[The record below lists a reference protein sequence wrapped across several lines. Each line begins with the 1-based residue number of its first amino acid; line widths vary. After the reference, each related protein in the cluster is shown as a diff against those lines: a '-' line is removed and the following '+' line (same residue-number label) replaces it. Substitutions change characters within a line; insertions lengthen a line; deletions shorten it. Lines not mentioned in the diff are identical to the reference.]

1 MSAKPQ
7 PKSTNFQSMSHE
19 KLVAMLTAANPAGP
33 ANLARK
39 LAGAATTISKI
50 GEDIKTHVAGL
61 PWHGEGGDAFRQWGN
76 QTANATLHL
85 GEYSEVAS
93 RWMEQVSTAVA
104 EAKAT
109 MPPLSE
115 TTKAKG
121 DLLSAQKNHKAATDP
136 ENRNDPDA
144 RTVAKSSQADATAAQ
159 GRMDAARQE
168 AVQRLSKLAQAYE
181 LSAHQVNSVQPPTF
195 PPPARYM
202 GGFDQWRP
210 AVGHQAA
217 PPSAEGGP
225 MAPSSSGSGPLST
238 PTSGRSSDTGPSLP
252 GAYGAQQTDGVSS
265 SASAVRPER
274 PVGMEI
280 DSVGTL
286 PQAPSGPSAAPP
298 ANVPAVSR
306 PDGGMAPPLGL
317 APSASGGRTP
327 ASSAP
332 DRARR
337 QNSGVRPPMLP
348 GQGTSGAQASAGRPP
363 GGGGIVG
370 GRPTPSTNRTPG
382 GIPRGTVV
390 GGEGAYGRGPMGS
403 GSGGAGTGGAA
414 RGPMGAGTGAGT
426 GGAGA
431 GQRGSAVGRRLASE
445 TGGIVGGRPNQSSR
459 AGTRPFTP
467 GGTGLVRGAAP
478 GSAPQAT
485 GPAGRGGAAIPP
497 PSSRTRRK
505 PRDEEGNDRP
515 DYLVEDEETWQ
526 QNSRRAVPPV
536 ID

>member
-1 MSAKPQ
+1 MNAKPQ

-50 GEDIKTHVAGL
+50 GEDLKTHVAAL

-76 QTANATLHL
+76 QAANATLHL

-109 MPPLSE
+109 MPALAE

-121 DLLSAQKNHKAATDP
+121 DLLSAQKNYKAATDP

-168 AVQRLSKLAQAYE
+168 AVQRLTKLAQAYE

-202 GGFDQWRP
+202 GADEWEPKYQSSPDSTAGGSATLAGRRADPTPRGGADAFGQSPQPVRGVHHAELGTTP
-210 AVGHQAA
+210 ATAALPDRSVG
-217 PPSAEGGP
+217 
-225 MAPSSSGSGPLST
+225 T
-238 PTSGRSSDTGPSLP
+238 
-252 GAYGAQQTDGVSS
+252 
-265 SASAVRPER
+265 
-274 PVGMEI
+274 EI
-280 DSVGTL
+280 DGVGTL
-286 PQAPSGPSAAPP
+286 PQAPSGASTTLPS
-298 ANVPAVSR
+298 NVPTTGR
-306 PDGGMAPPLGL
+306 PDGGMVPPVGL
-317 APSASGGRTP
+317 NPPVSSGRTP
-327 ASSAP
+327 TDSAP
-332 DRARR
+332 VSARR
-337 QNSGVRPPMLP
+337 QSSGARAPMLP
-348 GQGTSGAQASAGRPP
+348 GQGTSAAAGSAGRSP
-363 GGGGIVG
+363 GNGGIVG

-403 GSGGAGTGGAA
+403 GSGGTGTGGAA
-414 RGPMGAGTGAGT
+414 RGPMGAGTGAGA
-426 GGAGA
+426 GGAGT

-485 GPAGRGGAAIPP
+485 GPAGRGGAAVPP

-526 QNSRRAVPPV
+526 RNNRRAGPPV